1 MCLSKK
7 RDCPQYVTR
16 SECAATTSAIR
27 SDLTEIKD
35 DLKLVKTALSGED
48 MRGGLVKDVADLKKS
63 RSMSAE
69 LLRWVLTFLLVIL
82 AFALGKVWP

>member
-1 MCLSKK
+1 MSKK
-7 RDCPQYVTR
+7 RDCPPYVTR
-16 SECAATTSAIR
+16 AECAATTGAIR